1 MEDRVFAL
9 IVILGLAAASL
20 AGVSAYLV
28 ARKEHPT
35 TSGSAQKTSPVLPT
49 DQLTFF
55 RDFSRDNK
63 LGPSVSIAHALPPRD
78 FDTLTIAPKET
89 PSRAGSTQQV
99 SIPLPPR
106 RPQHFPRV
114 LNGLLNDAQITGI
127 KSRLRLSPKQ
137 AEYWPKVEEALRD
150 VARRHLQDHVTHQN
164 GARIMEVNSPEVK
177 RLVEASA
184 PLIRELRED
193 QKRELRELVRMIG
206 LGTVASHI

>member
-1 MEDRVFAL
+1 
-9 IVILGLAAASL
+9 
-20 AGVSAYLV
+20 
-28 ARKEHPT
+28 
-35 TSGSAQKTSPVLPT
+35 
-49 DQLTFF
+49 
-55 RDFSRDNK
+55 
-63 LGPSVSIAHALPPRD
+63 
-78 FDTLTIAPKET
+78 
-89 PSRAGSTQQV
+89 
-99 SIPLPPR
+99 
-106 RPQHFPRV
+106 

-127 KSRLRLSPKQ
+127 KSRLRLSSKQ